1 MTQNHSIAY
10 FISPHGFGH
19 AARAAAVMAAI
30 HQFKPAI
37 RFEIFTQVPQWFFA
51 DSLTAPFGY
60 HPLLTDIGLA
70 QQNSLLEDLP
80 ETIRRLDDFLPFEP
94 ARLQELA
101 RQLGQLKCVLA
112 ICDIAPLGIAVAQA
126 AQIPSV
132 LIENFTWDWIY
143 EGYLPTEPRLGQ
155 PIAYLQT
162 LFQSADYHI
171 QTEPICQASPAAALT
186 AAPISRQIRTPAAEL
201 RAQLGL
207 SLQARVILL
216 TMGGVGWDYTF
227 LEQLEQQPGVHFVIP
242 GGSQQPERR
251 RNLVLLPNHTS
262 FFHPDLINAA
272 DVVIGKVGYSTLAE
286 VYQAGAP
293 YGYIPR
299 LHFRESA
306 LLARY
311 IESHMNGLAI
321 PGADFAAGS
330 WLARLPELLA
340 LPRLDRPTAGG
351 AEQVARFILQD
362 VLAWSD

>member
-1 MTQNHSIAY
+1 MTHNRSIAY

-30 HQFKPAI
+30 HQLSPTI
-37 RFEIFTQVPQWFFA
+37 RFEIFTRVPEWFFA

-60 HPLLTDIGLA
+60 HALLTDIGLA
-70 QQNSLLEDLP
+70 QQNSLIEDLP

-94 ARLQELA
+94 TRLQHLA
-101 RQLGQLKCVLA
+101 RQLRQLKCALV

-143 EGYLPTEPRLGQ
+143 QAYLPDEPKLE
-155 PIAYLQT
+155 PHLSYLQS
-162 LFQSADYHI
+162 LFRAADYHI
-171 QTEPICQASPAAALT
+171 QTEPICQPSPAAALT
-186 AAPISRQIRTPAAEL
+186 TGPISRQVRTPAEQLQAK
-201 RAQLGL
+201 LGL
-207 SLQARVILL
+207 PSPAKMVLL
-216 TMGGVGWDYTF
+216 TMGGVGWDYTS
-227 LEQLEQQPGVHFVIP
+227 LDQLANHPEVHFVIP
-242 GGSQQPERR
+242 GGSQQLERR

-299 LHFRESA
+299 PYFRESA
-306 LLARY
+306 LLAGY
-311 IESHMNGLAI
+311 IKSHMYGLAI
-321 PGADFAAGS
+321 AGSEFADGS
-330 WLARLPELLA
+330 WLARLPALLA
-340 LPRLDRPTAGG
+340 MPRINRPTTGG
-351 AEQVARFILQD
+351 AEQVARFILERIL
-362 VLAWSD
+362 VEPE